1 MIRQFTIGR
10 NPNNNI
16 VIPNPTVSGYHGDL
30 IVDDS
35 SGFSQYTFIDH
46 STNGTL
52 INGQLLRNAS
62 CFVIYNDSILLAGN
76 VPFDWRNLDY
86 TNNNTI
92 SNFAP
97 QPVNSVERNGG
108 GISFGGALK
117 SFFHNYVNFSGR
129 ATRREFWFVF
139 LWLIIFQTALS
150 LLLFPLAIS
159 SIGGIVEF
167 YDYPVHALLGLG
179 WYMLIWSIYGL
190 ALFLPQLSLLV
201 RRIHDTGRDGLWIL
215 MLLVPLANIVFF
227 FIWTLSPSENKP
239 NKWGR

>member
-76 VPFDWRNLDY
+76 VPFDWRSLDY

-92 SNFAP
+92 SNFAS
-97 QPVNSVERNGG
+97 QPVNSVERNGE

-167 YDYPVHALLGLG
+167 YDNHVPSLLGLG
-179 WYMLIWSIYGL
+179 WYMLIWSI
-190 ALFLPQLSLLV
+190 
-201 RRIHDTGRDGLWIL
+201 
-215 MLLVPLANIVFF
+215 
-227 FIWTLSPSENKP
+227 
-239 NKWGR
+239 